1 MSARLPDI
9 ELPLAPLAPA
19 LPARIGKYTVTG
31 LIGSGAMGVVY
42 RALDP
47 HIQRTVAIKTIR
59 PPLLV
64 RGGAPGQGAAEGLQA
79 VRRFRQEAQAAGR
92 LNHPNIVA
100 VYEFGE
106 TPEALYIAMECVEGR
121 SLHAVTGAGTRL
133 ALADVMAVMLQLLD
147 ALLAAHAERVWHN
160 DIKPSNLLITRDGRL
175 KVGDFGIARVD
186 AHELTAKG
194 SVIGSPGYMS
204 PERCRGEPSDHRADL
219 FACGVLLY
227 ELLTGVPPFGGDA
240 QTVMQQVLASTPV
253 PPSRRPGSVGTAAF
267 DAVVAK
273 ALARRPADRY
283 PDAQTMRQALLEA
296 APADA
301 VRFALSPQALV
312 SMRRAPTGSQP
323 LSRRSAAAPAAAP
336 AGTGGG
342 APTWD
347 AALLE
352 QVETLLRPQLGAA
365 SGAVVRD
372 ASRRSASLSTLVARI
387 ANEALPKTGR
397 AAFLAQATRLGG
409 TVAASAAAP
418 AARSLPV
425 LGQTPMS
432 PALVERA
439 AKVLAAHIGPIA
451 LVHARRAAQAA
462 VTREAFFCALA
473 ERAGADIDR
482 RRLLAQLWKLG

>member
-9 ELPLAPLAPA
+9 ELPLERPATAAPVAPA
-19 LPARIGKYTVTG
+19 FPPRIGKYSVTG

-47 HIQRTVAIKTIR
+47 HIQRPVALKTIR
-59 PPLLV
+59 PSLLAG
-64 RGGAPGQGAAEGLQA
+64 RGDALQA

-92 LNHPNIVA
+92 LSHPNIVS

-106 TPEALYIAMECVEGR
+106 TPEAMFIAMECVEGR
-121 SLHAVTGAGTRL
+121 SLHAITGSGTRL

-147 ALLAAHAERVWHN
+147 ALHAAHAERVWHN
-160 DIKPSNLLITRDGRL
+160 DIKPSNLLVTRDGRL
-175 KVGDFGIARVD
+175 KVSDFGIARVD
-186 AHELTAKG
+186 AHDFTARG
-194 SVIGSPGYMS
+194 SVVGSPGYMS
-204 PERCRGEPSDHRADL
+204 PERYRGEPADHRADL

-227 ELLTGVPPFGGDA
+227 ELLTGVQPYSGDA
-240 QTVMQQVLASTPV
+240 ETVMQQVLEATPV
-253 PPSRRPGSVGTAAF
+253 PPSCQPGSVGTAAF

-273 ALARRPADRY
+273 ALARRAGERY
-283 PDAQTMRQALLEA
+283 PDALAMRQALLDA

-301 VRFALSPQALV
+301 VRFSLSAQALV

-323 LSRRSAAAPAAAP
+323 QAPVPAP
-336 AGTGGG
+336 VPAPVATAGGG

-347 AALLE
+347 AALLG

-372 ASRRSASLSTLVARI
+372 ASRRSASLSALVARI
-387 ANEALPKTGR
+387 ANEALPKAER
-397 AAFLAQATRLGG
+397 ASFLARATQLTG
-409 TVAASAAAP
+409 TLAVPTAAP
-418 AARSLPV
+418 PAVGLPV

-439 AKVLAAHIGPIA
+439 AKVLAVHIGPIA
-451 LVHARRAAQAA
+451 LVHARRAAQDAT
-462 VTREAFFCALA
+462 TREQFFCTLA
-473 ERAGADIDR
+473 ERAGDDVDR